1 MKMWMLFSLFT
12 KKHRLNKQILT
23 RSIQM
28 KKVNLTKALL
38 VGASVAV
45 LSTGATAGPNSQLT
59 IADGASATVQEQ
71 LTKWLAGDKVRG
83 RKDKCF
89 GIALAGENDCKAGAG
104 TSCEGTSTSDFQ
116 ANAWTYSPKG
126 TCESIVTP
134 NGKGSLEG

>member
-1 MKMWMLFSLFT
+1 
-12 KKHRLNKQILT
+12 
-23 RSIQM
+23 M

-45 LSTGATAGPNSQLT
+45 LSTAATAGANSQLT
-59 IADGASATVQEQ
+59 IADGASTKVQEQ

-83 RKDKCF
+83 RKDKCY

-116 ANAWTYSPKG
+116 ADAWTYAPKG

-134 NGKGSLEG
+134 NGKGSLES

>member
-1 MKMWMLFSLFT
+1 
-12 KKHRLNKQILT
+12 
-23 RSIQM
+23 M

-45 LSTGATAGPNSQLT
+45 LSAGATAGANSQLT
-59 IADGASATVQEQ
+59 IAADAAPKVQEK
-71 LTKWLAGDKVRG
+71 LTGWLAGDKARG
-83 RKDKCF
+83 RKDKCY